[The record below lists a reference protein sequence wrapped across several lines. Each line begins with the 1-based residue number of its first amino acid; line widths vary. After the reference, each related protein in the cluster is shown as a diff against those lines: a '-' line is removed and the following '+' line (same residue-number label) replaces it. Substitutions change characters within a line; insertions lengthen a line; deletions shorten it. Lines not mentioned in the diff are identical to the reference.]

1 MNLNEL
7 TNKYEIEEVINRFS
21 NLEID
26 VQAQAKL
33 FTPDAHVTIHANGE
47 VMMELKSRDEM
58 VKAFSA
64 GMANAKNSYH
74 MNGQQVVEL
83 ISDTKARDTH
93 YCEATIL
100 NEQDGQKTVSDSKI
114 RYVDTLVKQ
123 DGQWLIKD
131 RQQYIVF
138 VDNRSL
144 D

>member
-1 MNLNEL
+1 MNMQEL
-7 TNKYEIEEVINRFS
+7 ANKYAVEEVINKFS

-26 VQAQAKL
+26 VAAQAKL
-33 FTPDAHVTIHANGE
+33 FTPDAHVTIHANGK
-47 VMMELKSRDEM
+47 VLMELKSRDEM
-58 VKAFSA
+58 VKAFSS
-64 GMANAKNSYH
+64 GMANATNSYH

-83 ISDTKARDTH
+83 KGENEAKDTH
-93 YCEATIL
+93 YCEATIQ
-100 NEQDGQKTVSDSKI
+100 NEQNGQKSISDSKI

-138 VDNRSL
+138 VENRDL